1 MQRSMAVQWPCMK
14 QEASQR
20 PEWHSKV
27 EPMVEPDMSDQK
39 SGEVPVARTAEV
51 CKTNES
57 QGAMGPANDA

>member
-1 MQRSMAVQWPCMK
+1 MA
-14 QEASQR
+14 EANKSN
-20 PEWHSKV
+20 
-27 EPMVEPDMSDQK
+27 QK